1 MTAPN
6 KLASAINN
14 AVVGFIKF
22 YQENSTVSNLLENY
36 LESTNCDFVDVVMDD
51 GTVQREAE
59 YNNAPKDNINDTF
72 SATALDLKYQMF
84 SSCKDAICEIR
95 NLIVE
100 DVRNSIKMEL
110 KMEILAELG
119 QFNATSATTSVS
131 TTSASKPVIKKVN
144 KVHPARVHP
153 NAPTRKTYSD
163 DIFSTEEF
171 KLTVDDDD
179 LPESLRNN
187 ELFKRLNTAIDR
199 SSRTGSQY
207 TDEDLLSLRANRMD
221 PNAIGEQQFDYEKL
235 RNIEFTDDENINP
248 EYDRLFNKKFAK

>member
-22 YQENSTVSNLLENY
+22 YQEHSTVSNMLEDY
-36 LESTNCDFVDVVMDD
+36 LESTNCDFVDVVMND

-59 YNNAPKDNINDTF
+59 YNTAPKDNINDTF
-72 SATALDLKYQMF
+72 SASALDLKYQMF

-100 DVRNSIKMEL
+100 EVRNAIKMEL

-119 QFNATSATTSVS
+119 QFNADNTSV
-131 TTSASKPVIKKVN
+131 SKPVIKKVN
-144 KVHPARVHP
+144 KVHSARVHP

-163 DIFSTEEF
+163 DIFSSEEF

-199 SSRTGSQY
+199 SSHTGSQY
-207 TDEDLLSLRANRMD
+207 NDEDLLSLRANRMD

-235 RNIEFTDDENINP
+235 RNIEFIDDENINP